1 MVVGY
6 AAFSTNLEIKGTSK
20 VTSNWDIEITNVT
33 EGTPTGSAE
42 NTVKPSWDKLW
53 ASMEADLYDVGDS
66 MEYDVTIEN
75 KGNIDAKLN
84 DILTNVEKENNE
96 AVIITFSGYTK
107 GEILKAGASKQVHV
121 KIEYNPEYEG
131 GETSS
136 EVEINFDYV
145 QNNNETS
152 NPDIQYLVTYD
163 YQTNG
168 GTNADIKEE
177 YYAPGS
183 NINLNNKA
191 YKEGYSFIGWNTI
204 STSKEVLT
212 SLIMGENDITLYA
225 IFKDTTPPVCTLKV
239 KEATVNTVTVEANC
253 EDISGISKY
262 EFLMNSGSYIDN
274 GEKKEYTFNSFDL
287 STIKLKA
294 TDTLTEDELN
304 KGYQIIY
311 DVLNEKYN
319 ELETSEENFK
329 DNFLD
334 KTYPVGSIY
343 ISTNSTNPSSLFGG
357 TWTAY
362 AQGRTI
368 IGVGSNGEINYETA
382 GLTGGNEKVLLAV
395 ANLPSH
401 EHSFTPSGTVSSSFK
416 GDNATLSTTG
426 AHTHTVPFTSTS
438 VSNEFSTA
446 KNAGAIYN
454 GNGFSNRL
462 IITGT
467 GYTMST
473 ASAGAHTH
481 TYMAKGTVTSSFSG
495 TKVNTTNSGGSSSID
510 VRNPYIVTYMW
521 RRTE

>member
-1 MVVGY
+1 MVAGY

-33 EGTPTGSAE
+33 EGIASGSAE

-53 ASMEADLYDVGDS
+53 ASMEADLYDKGDS

-145 QNNNETS
+145 QNNNETN
-152 NPDIQYLVTYD
+152 NPDTQYLVTYD

-177 YYAPGS
+177 YYAPRS

-294 TDTLTEDELN
+294 TDKEENSAEFTLTEDELN
-304 KGYQIIY
+304 KGYQMIY
-311 DVLNEKYN
+311 EVLNKEYEEVLDKKETYEN
-319 ELETSEENFK
+319 E
-329 DNFLD
+329 FLD
-334 KTYPVGSIY
+334 KTYPIGSIY

-368 IGVGSNGEINYETA
+368 IGTGSNGTTNYTN
-382 GLTGGNEKVLLAV
+382 GTTGGSENVKLAIT
-395 ANLPSH
+395 NLPSH
-401 EHSFTPSGTVSSSFK
+401 NHTVTPSGTVSSTFSGKAGTTSNNGSHNHGSIFSVLSDSNMGLAQVVSFK
-416 GDNATLSTTG
+416 DRVIVSKRSMTT
-426 AHTHTVPFTSTS
+426 
-438 VSNEFSTA
+438 E
-446 KNAGAIYN
+446 
-454 GNGFSNRL
+454 
-462 IITGT
+462 
-467 GYTMST
+467 
-473 ASAGAHTH
+473 SAGAHTH
-481 TYMAKGTVTSSFSG
+481 TYKASGSVSSRFTGSSITSSSVG
-495 TKVNTTNSGGSSSID
+495 GNNSFNIM
-510 VRNPYIVTYMW
+510 NPYIATYMW
-521 RRTE
+521 KRTA